1 MKIEC
6 PNCNAA
12 FEVEAKYVGRQTT
25 CSACGNDFEIK
36 NPNLTEC
43 PDCFASISKRAL
55 FCPHCG
61 AGLKMSSFAS
71 APSSVPAVESNEPEE
86 TLQACH
92 PAALNYLAD
101 IIIGII
107 LIPVFLIGV
116 FILVSV
122 WIKICRTS
130 YTITNRRIIITSG
143 WLSKEQHEIWIK
155 DMRGASMSQGMLQR
169 LFGLGNVAIGTAATG
184 GTEIMMI
191 GVAGPQEIVDLVN
204 SLR

>member
-1 MKIEC
+1 
-6 PNCNAA
+6 
-12 FEVEAKYVGRQTT
+12 
-25 CSACGNDFEIK
+25 
-36 NPNLTEC
+36 
-43 PDCFASISKRAL
+43 
-55 FCPHCG
+55 
-61 AGLKMSSFAS
+61 MSS
-71 APSSVPAVESNEPEE
+71 
-86 TLQACH
+86 CH

-101 IIIGII
+101 IIVGII

>member
-12 FEVEAKYVGRQTT
+12 FEVEAKYVGGHTT

-43 PDCFASISKRAL
+43 PDCFASISRRAL

-71 APSSVPAVESNEPEE
+71 APSAVPAVESNEPEE
-86 TLQACH
+86 TLQTCH

-101 IIIGII
+101 IIVGII
-107 LIPVFLIGV
+107 LIPVFSDRRLHSCQCMDQDLPNLIYDNEQAYHHYER
-116 FILVSV
+116 LVV
-122 WIKICRTS
+122 
-130 YTITNRRIIITSG
+130 
-143 WLSKEQHEIWIK
+143 Q
-155 DMRGASMSQGMLQR
+155 GA
-169 LFGLGNVAIGTAATG
+169 A
-184 GTEIMMI
+184 
-191 GVAGPQEIVDLVN
+191 
-204 SLR
+204 

>member
-1 MKIEC
+1 M
-6 PNCNAA
+6 
-12 FEVEAKYVGRQTT
+12 QT
-25 CSACGNDFEIK
+25 
-36 NPNLTEC
+36 
-43 PDCFASISKRAL
+43 
-55 FCPHCG
+55 
-61 AGLKMSSFAS
+61 
-71 APSSVPAVESNEPEE
+71 
-86 TLQACH
+86 CH

-101 IIIGII
+101 IIVGII

-155 DMRGASMSQGMLQR
+155 DMRGANLSQSIWQR
-169 LFGLGNVAIGTAATG
+169 ILGTGNISIGTAATAG
-184 GTEIMMI
+184 AEICMNGI
-191 GVAGPQEIVDLVN
+191 ANPQEVVDTIN

>member
-1 MKIEC
+1 MHLLR
-6 PNCNAA
+6 P
-12 FEVEAKYVGRQTT
+12 
-25 CSACGNDFEIK
+25 
-36 NPNLTEC
+36 
-43 PDCFASISKRAL
+43 L
-55 FCPHCG
+55 F
-61 AGLKMSSFAS
+61 L
-71 APSSVPAVESNEPEE
+71 AVESNEPEE
-86 TLQACH
+86 TLQTCH

-101 IIIGII
+101 SIVGII